1 MSLRVRG
8 NTNLLGNAKLGLLNG
23 ENVDSRIMGK
33 MATRASS
40 KGVKSTLGTRGA
52 LENIS
57 NVARNNLQAG
67 AKKELVKPKRGMTKS
82 KATSSL
88 QSVMGLNVEPM
99 EQVKPPQSPEPMD
112 MSDINTAL
120 EAFSQNLLEGVE
132 DIDKNDFDNPQLC
145 SEFVNDIYHYMRKL
159 EREFK
164 VRTDYMTIQEITER
178 MRNILIDWL
187 VQVHLRFNLLQET
200 LFLTIQILDRYLEVQ
215 PVSKSKLQLVGV
227 TSMLI
232 AAKYEEMYPPEI
244 GDFVYITDNAYTKAQ
259 IRSMECHI
267 LRRLDFSLG
276 KPLCIHFLRR
286 NSKAGG
292 VDSHKHTMSKYLM
305 ELTLPEYA
313 FVPYDPSEIAAA
325 ALCLSSQMIEPD
337 TEWNSTLVHYSAY
350 SEDHLMPI
358 MQKMAL
364 VIKNAPTSKFQAVR
378 KKYSSAKFRNVST
391 SPELR
396 SSIVMELAE
405 QTC

>member
-1 MSLRVRG
+1 M
-8 NTNLLGNAKLGLLNG
+8 LNG

-33 MATRASS
+33 VATRASS

-67 AKKELVKPKRGMTKS
+67 AKKELVKAKRGMTKS

-99 EQVKPPQSPEPMD
+99 EKAKPQSPEPMD
-112 MSDINTAL
+112 MSEINSAL

-145 SEFVNDIYHYMRKL
+145 SEFVNDIYQYMRKL

-178 MRNILIDWL
+178 MRSILIDWL
-187 VQVHLRFNLLQET
+187 VQVHLRFHLLQET

-215 PVSKSKLQLVGV
+215 PVSKNKLQLVGV

-259 IRSMECHI
+259 IRSMECNI

-292 VDSHKHTMSKYLM
+292 VDGQKHTMAKYLM

-325 ALCLSSQMIEPD
+325 ALCLSSKILEPD
-337 TEWNSTLVHYSAY
+337 MEWGTTLVHYSAY

-358 MQKMAL
+358 VQKMAL
-364 VIKNAPTSKFQAVR
+364 VLKNAPTAKFQAVR
-378 KKYSSAKFRNVST
+378 KKYSSAKFMNVST
-391 SPELR
+391 ISALT
-396 SSIVMELAE
+396 SSTVMDLAD
-405 QTC
+405 QMC

>member
-1 MSLRVRG
+1 M
-8 NTNLLGNAKLGLLNG
+8 LNG

-33 MATRASS
+33 VATRASS

-67 AKKELVKPKRGMTKS
+67 AKKELVKAKRGMTES

-99 EQVKPPQSPEPMD
+99 EKAKPQSPEPMD
-112 MSDINTAL
+112 MSEINSAL
-120 EAFSQNLLEGVE
+120 EAFSQNLLVGVE

-145 SEFVNDIYHYMRKL
+145 SEFVNDIYQYMRKL

-178 MRNILIDWL
+178 MRSILIDWL
-187 VQVHLRFNLLQET
+187 VQVHLRFHLLQET

-215 PVSKSKLQLVGV
+215 PVSKNKLQLVGV

-259 IRSMECHI
+259 IRSMECNI

-292 VDSHKHTMSKYLM
+292 VDGQKHTMAKYLM

-313 FVPYDPSEIAAA
+313 FVPYDPSEIPAA
-325 ALCLSSQMIEPD
+325 ALCLSSKILEPD
-337 TEWNSTLVHYSAY
+337 MEWGTTLVHYSAY

-358 MQKMAL
+358 VQKMAL
-364 VIKNAPTSKFQAVR
+364 VLKNAPTAKFQVLEILCGLLLCCLDCLVASYPQL
-378 KKYSSAKFRNVST
+378 KKK
-391 SPELR
+391 
-396 SSIVMELAE
+396 IV
-405 QTC
+405 